1 MKSLWDADAR
11 RELHHRLKQLDGDC
25 RRRRGRMTC
34 EQMLAHVTDGLRMAT
49 GELPVKPKP
58 GPLKRWP
65 LKQLVIYWLPWPK
78 GAPTAPELLAR
89 EPEELERE
97 KAALSALIE
106 RAAEQRAK
114 TGGVEHPAFG
124 RLSEKDWGALMY
136 RHIDHHLKQFG
147 L

>member
-1 MKSLWDADAR
+1 MTSLWDAGAR
-11 RELHHRLKQLDGDC
+11 QELHRRLKRLNPHSQ
-25 RRRRGRMTC
+25 RRWGRLSV
-34 EQMLAHVTDGLRMAT
+34 EQMLAHVAAGLRMAT

-58 GPLKRWP
+58 GPLRRWP
-65 LKQLVIYWLPWPK
+65 LNRLVIHWLPWPK

-97 KAALSALIE
+97 KAALTALIE
-106 RAAEQRAK
+106 QVAERRAK
-114 TGGVEHPAFG
+114 TDGVEHPAFG
-124 RLSEKDWGALMY
+124 RLSEKDWGALGY